1 MGLRSYARRACL
13 VVAGVLTLLSALASG
28 AHAAG
33 LPLVWRWS
41 NPKPH
46 GNNIAAMTFGNG
58 WIVQVG
64 ERGQIYLSRDLDDWI
79 PCDSKTTND
88 LRSATFFG
96 SKIIVTGENGT
107 VLYAESGLPRPEF
120 QRIDLGTLDWLEGVA
135 ASPALQV
142 AVGDNGATYTSHNG
156 TVWLR
161 QSQSFTT
168 WLRGVAYGNG
178 LFVTVGETGLVAT
191 SSDGVTW
198 QRQTSG
204 VTEHLN
210 QIAWVQNRF
219 VAVGDSGRTL
229 SSSDGRSWQTVATSA
244 ANTLYTITASPSSVS
259 VAGESEL
266 RLQEN
271 GVWSDQIRSAATSF
285 PAPNWT
291 YLSSLWDGS
300 LFLLGGRTGLTVE
313 GFKTNAASAT
323 VWVDRHDHAQIVVRA
338 GEFRRTAPG
347 RRSGRRDSAEP
358 GDSRPG
364 AHHDQK
370 LQPQV
375 RRERVSFLRQA
386 RSTFHAGLQ
395 HGPVQL
401 EDRDGPG
408 VPGQFR
414 RSDSSGN
421 LAREF
426 APDFLPR
433 DAAVI
438 ESEPGRARNALAK
451 GNHPMVR
458 MRSSS
463 ELHWS

>member
-161 QSQSFTT
+161 QSQ
-168 WLRGVAYGNG
+168 L
-178 LFVTVGETGLVAT
+178 
-191 SSDGVTW
+191 
-198 QRQTSG
+198 
-204 VTEHLN
+204 
-210 QIAWVQNRF
+210 
-219 VAVGDSGRTL
+219 
-229 SSSDGRSWQTVATSA
+229 
-244 ANTLYTITASPSSVS
+244 
-259 VAGESEL
+259 
-266 RLQEN
+266 
-271 GVWSDQIRSAATSF
+271 
-285 PAPNWT
+285 
-291 YLSSLWDGS
+291 
-300 LFLLGGRTGLTVE
+300 
-313 GFKTNAASAT
+313 
-323 VWVDRHDHAQIVVRA
+323 
-338 GEFRRTAPG
+338 
-347 RRSGRRDSAEP
+347 
-358 GDSRPG
+358 RPG
-364 AHHDQK
+364 CA
-370 LQPQV
+370 
-375 RRERVSFLRQA
+375 
-386 RSTFHAGLQ
+386 
-395 HGPVQL
+395 
-401 EDRDGPG
+401 
-408 VPGQFR
+408 
-414 RSDSSGN
+414 
-421 LAREF
+421 
-426 APDFLPR
+426 
-433 DAAVI
+433 
-438 ESEPGRARNALAK
+438 ESPTAMDCL
-451 GNHPMVR
+451 
-458 MRSSS
+458 
-463 ELHWS
+463 